1 MRTTREK
8 SNRVREMSDDEL
20 DAIRQKKLAELQQ
33 QALQEQAEEQ
43 KQADADVQKEAILRQ
58 ILTPEARARL
68 TNIRMVKPQFSEQ
81 IEMQLIQL
89 ASSGRLKG
97 RVTDEQL
104 KSLLAQIQGKE
115 RERKVT
121 FR

>member
-1 MRTTREK
+1 
-8 SNRVREMSDDEL
+8 MSDDEL
-20 DAIRQKKLAELQQ
+20 DAIRQRKLAELQQ

-43 KQADADVQKEAILRQ
+43 KQADVDAQKETILRQ

-68 TNIRMVKPQFSEQ
+68 TNIRMVKPQFAEQ

-89 ASSGRLKG
+89 ASSGRLKD

>member
-1 MRTTREK
+1 MQ
-8 SNRVREMSDDEL
+8 MSDEEL
-20 DAIRQKKLAELQQ
+20 EAIRQRKMAELQQ
-33 QALQEQAEEQ
+33 QALREQSQEQAVAEA
-43 KQADADVQKEAILRQ
+43 QAQKESILRK

-68 TNIRMVKPQFSEQ
+68 SNIRMVKPEFAEQ

-89 ASSGRLKG
+89 ASSGKLRG
-97 RVTDEQL
+97 QVTDEQL
-104 KSLLAQIQGKE
+104 RTLLVQLQEKE

>member
-1 MRTTREK
+1 
-8 SNRVREMSDDEL
+8 MSDDEL
-20 DAIRQKKLAELQQ
+20 EAIRQKKEAQLRDQALREQTNEQQ
-33 QALQEQAEEQ
+33 QAEVQA
-43 KQADADVQKEAILRQ
+43 QKEALLRQ

-68 TNIRMVKPQFSEQ
+68 TNVRMVKPQFAEQ

-89 ASSGRLKG
+89 ASSGRLKD

-104 KSLLAQIQGKE
+104 RTLLQQLQGKE
-115 RERKVT
+115 RERKIT

>member
-1 MRTTREK
+1 
-8 SNRVREMSDDEL
+8 MSDDEL
-20 DAIRQKKLAELQQ
+20 EAIRQRKEAQLRDQALREQANDQQ
-33 QALQEQAEEQ
+33 QAEVQA
-43 KQADADVQKEAILRQ
+43 QKEALLRQ

-68 TNIRMVKPQFSEQ
+68 TNIRIVKPQFAEQ

-89 ASSGRLKG
+89 ASSGRLKD

-104 KSLLAQIQGKE
+104 RTLLQQLQGKE
-115 RERKVT
+115 RERKIT

>member
-1 MRTTREK
+1 
-8 SNRVREMSDDEL
+8 MSDDEL
-20 DAIRQKKLAELQQ
+20 EAIRQRKEAQIREQALREQTNEQQ
-33 QALQEQAEEQ
+33 QAEVQA
-43 KQADADVQKEAILRQ
+43 QKEALLRQ

-68 TNIRMVKPQFSEQ
+68 TNVRMVKPQFAEQ

-89 ASSGRLKG
+89 ASSGRLKD

-104 KSLLAQIQGKE
+104 RTLLQQLQGKE
-115 RERKVT
+115 RERKIT

>member
-1 MRTTREK
+1 
-8 SNRVREMSDDEL
+8 MSDEEL
-20 DAIRQKKLAELQQ
+20 EAIRQRKMAELQQ
-33 QALQEQAEEQ
+33 QALKEQSQEQAVAEAQAQ
-43 KQADADVQKEAILRQ
+43 KDAILRK

-68 TNIRMVKPQFSEQ
+68 SNIKMVKPEFAEQ

-89 ASSGRLKG
+89 ASSGRLRG
-97 RVTDEQL
+97 QVTDEQL
-104 KSLLAQIQGKE
+104 RELLVQMQGKE

>member
-1 MRTTREK
+1 
-8 SNRVREMSDDEL
+8 MSDDEL
-20 DAIRQKKLAELQQ
+20 EAIRQRKEAQLRD
-33 QALQEQAEEQ
+33 QALREQANDQQVAEA
-43 KQADADVQKEAILRQ
+43 QAQKEALLRQ

-68 TNIRMVKPQFSEQ
+68 TNVRMVKPQFAEQ

-89 ASSGRLKG
+89 ASSGRLKD

-104 KSLLAQIQGKE
+104 KSLLLQLQGKE
-115 RERKVT
+115 RERKIS

>member
-1 MRTTREK
+1 
-8 SNRVREMSDDEL
+8 MSDDEL
-20 DAIRQKKLAELQQ
+20 EAIRQRKEAQLRDQALKEQANEQQ
-33 QALQEQAEEQ
+33 QAEVQA
-43 KQADADVQKEAILRQ
+43 QKEALLRQ

-68 TNIRMVKPQFSEQ
+68 TNVRMVKPQFAEQ

-89 ASSGRLKG
+89 ASSGRLKD

-104 KSLLAQIQGKE
+104 KTLLLQLQGKE
-115 RERKVT
+115 RERKIT

>member
-1 MRTTREK
+1 
-8 SNRVREMSDDEL
+8 MSDDEL
-20 DAIRQKKLAELQQ
+20 EAIRQRKEAQLRDQALREQANEQQ
-33 QALQEQAEEQ
+33 QAEVQA
-43 KQADADVQKEAILRQ
+43 QKEALLRQ

-68 TNIRMVKPQFSEQ
+68 TNVRMVKPQFAEQ

-89 ASSGRLKG
+89 ASSGRLKD

-104 KSLLAQIQGKE
+104 KTLLLQLQGKE
-115 RERKVT
+115 RERKIT

>member
-1 MRTTREK
+1 MQKYMPR
-8 SNRVREMSDDEL
+8 SQAQDQ
-20 DAIRQKKLAELQQ
+20 AIAEAQAQK
-33 QALQEQAEEQ
+33 
-43 KQADADVQKEAILRQ
+43 DAILRK

-68 TNIRMVKPQFSEQ
+68 TNIKMVKPQFAEQ

-89 ASSGRLKG
+89 ASSGRLRG
-97 RVTDEQL
+97 QVTDEQL
-104 KSLLAQIQGKE
+104 RELLVQLQAKE

>member
-8 SNRVREMSDDEL
+8 PNRVREMSDDEL
-20 DAIRQKKLAELQQ
+20 DAIRQRKLAELQQ

-43 KQADADVQKEAILRQ
+43 KQADVDAQKETILRQ

-68 TNIRMVKPQFSEQ
+68 TNIRMVKPQFAEQ

>member
-1 MRTTREK
+1 
-8 SNRVREMSDDEL
+8 MSDEEL
-20 DAIRQKKLAELQQ
+20 DAIRQKKMAEMQQ
-33 QALQEQAEEQ
+33 QALQEQARDQQVAEA
-43 KQADADVQKEAILRQ
+43 QAQREAILRQ
-58 ILTPEARARL
+58 ILTPEARSRL
-68 TNIRMVKPQFSEQ
+68 TNIKMVKPQFAEQ

-97 RVTDEQL
+97 VVTDEQL
-104 KSLLAQIQGKE
+104 KGLLQQLQGKE

>member
-1 MRTTREK
+1 
-8 SNRVREMSDDEL
+8 MSDDEL
-20 DAIRQKKLAELQQ
+20 EAIRQRKEAQLRDQALREQTNDQQ
-33 QALQEQAEEQ
+33 QA
-43 KQADADVQKEAILRQ
+43 DVQSQKEALLRQ

-68 TNIRMVKPQFSEQ
+68 TNVRMVKPQFAEQ

-89 ASSGRLKG
+89 ASSGKLKD

-104 KSLLAQIQGKE
+104 RSLLQQLQGKE
-115 RERKVT
+115 RERKIT

>member
-1 MRTTREK
+1 
-8 SNRVREMSDDEL
+8 MSDDEL
-20 DAIRQKKLAELQQ
+20 EAIRQRKEAQLRD
-33 QALQEQAEEQ
+33 QALREQANEQ
-43 KQADADVQKEAILRQ
+43 QNAEVQAQKEALLRQ

-68 TNIRMVKPQFSEQ
+68 TNVRLVKPQFAEQ

-89 ASSGRLKG
+89 ASSGRLKD

-104 KSLLAQIQGKE
+104 KGLLQQLQGKE
-115 RERKVT
+115 RERKIS